1 MLNVLIVE
9 DEINLGKSLLDYLKI
24 KGHNPVWSSTYTESL
39 ELEKSQ
45 KFDVVLMD
53 IGLPDGNGVDLAK
66 IFMKQTPKPTLLF
79 LSALNDPQT
88 KLEGLEIGA
97 DDYITK
103 PFNLKELSLR
113 LDRILKTK
121 PTNPKTF
128 KIGKINFDTSKF
140 EIEIDGKKTTL
151 ATKENKILELLLTK
165 KDSVVSREEIIESI
179 WGNNQF
185 PSNRTVD
192 NYIVNLRKILEVE
205 NKITIQSIRGIGYS
219 LKIKENI

>member
-1 MLNVLIVE
+1 MLDVLIVE

-24 KGHNPVWSSTYTESL
+24 KGHNPTWSSTFAETI
-39 ELEKSQ
+39 ELEKSN

-53 IGLPDGNGVDLAK
+53 IGLPDGNGIDLAK
-66 IFMKQTPKPTLLF
+66 IFMKQQPKPTLLF

-121 PTNPKTF
+121 PINPQGYT
-128 KIGKINFDTSKF
+128 IGRLNFDPKKF
-140 EIEIDGKKTTL
+140 EIEINGERSIL
-151 ATKENKILELLLTK
+151 ATKDNKILELLLSK

-179 WGNNQF
+179 WGDNQF

-192 NYIVNLRKILEVE
+192 NYIVNLRKLLELE
-205 NKITIQSIRGIGYS
+205 KTITIQSIRGIGYS
-219 LKIKENI
+219 LKIKE